1 MRIGI
6 VVDSACDLPQDFI
19 AAHNIVLLPITV
31 RIGEAVL
38 ADHRDEQATLS
49 FLHAH
54 VAEHGAEAETIPFSV
69 NQIRDLFLQQLVID
83 YDHVFCM
90 TITKT
95 RSPIHDNALQAS
107 FAILNDYKPV
117 RQAAGYNSPFALRV
131 LDTQNLFAAQAVT
144 AVEAVRLRD
153 SNASVQQIRERLEE
167 LAGNVHGYMVTRD
180 LYYMRAR
187 ARHKGD
193 RSVGLLSAAL
203 GSALDIKPVLHG
215 YRGETGPVARR
226 CHSGCSSRPGSAST
240 AAINGCAS
248 LPQNS
253 SSSMARVGTPNT
265 PAAIAASV
273 LRRSCSL
280 TAGSAMARSASSMP
294 SRAAGSRSASALS
307 AALPSRQIQSNN
319 TSTACALAPA
329 ARHRRS
335 ADNGLNGWPGGNR
348 RGVPSACAVHSSWR

>member
-1 MRIGI
+1 
-6 VVDSACDLPQDFI
+6 
-19 AAHNIVLLPITV
+19 
-31 RIGEAVL
+31 
-38 ADHRDEQATLS
+38 
-49 FLHAH
+49 
-54 VAEHGAEAETIPFSV
+54 
-69 NQIRDLFLQQLVID
+69 VID

-215 YRGETGPVARR
+215 YRGETGPVAKIKGFDNAVQKLFAVVGQRVR
-226 CHSGCSSRPGSAST
+226 SGLMTPTVCVSYGGELEELRALPGYAQLT
-240 AAINGCAS
+240 DVCATHG
-248 LPQNS
+248 
-253 SSSMARVGTPNT
+253 VTVYE
-265 PAAIAASV
+265 SV
-273 LRRSCSL
+273 MSL
-280 TAGSAMARSASSMP
+280 TGMVNVGKGAVTVGFADGP
-294 SRAAGSRSASALS
+294 
-307 AALPSRQIQSNN
+307 
-319 TSTACALAPA
+319 
-329 ARHRRS
+329 HRFE
-335 ADNGLNGWPGGNR
+335 
-348 RGVPSACAVHSSWR
+348 

>member
-19 AAHNIVLLPITV
+19 QQHNIVLLPITV

-69 NQIRDLFLQQLVID
+69 VQIRDLFLGKLVID

-95 RSPIHDNALQAS
+95 RSPIHDNAMQAS

-131 LDTQNLFAAQAVT
+131 LDTQNLFAAQGVT

-153 SNASVQQIRERLEE
+153 SGAGVQQIRERLEQ
-167 LAGNVHGYMVTRD
+167 LALNVHG
-180 LYYMRAR
+180 YMRAR

-193 RSVGLLSAAL
+193 RSVGLISAAL

-215 YRGETGPVARR
+215 YRGTTGPVAKIKGFDNAVQKLFDFVGQRVKGGLMTPTV
-226 CHSGCSSRPGSAST
+226 CVSYGGELADLQALPGY
-240 AAINGCAS
+240 AS
-248 LPQNS
+248 LRETCK
-253 SSSMARVGTPNT
+253 AHGVDVYE
-265 PAAIAASV
+265 SV
-273 LRRSCSL
+273 MSL
-280 TAGSAMARSASSMP
+280 TGMVNVGKGAVTIGFADEPHTFSA
-294 SRAAGSRSASALS
+294 
-307 AALPSRQIQSNN
+307 
-319 TSTACALAPA
+319 
-329 ARHRRS
+329 
-335 ADNGLNGWPGGNR
+335 
-348 RGVPSACAVHSSWR
+348 